1 MLDYYG
7 SISKPIGEVD
17 NYIVDRFRGRASES
31 YLRNMLKE
39 LREAGRI
46 PTEYSVSGWMVFGGE
61 GLSWTVKSILDEE
74 LKSSKQR
81 LAMSTTLLQE
91 SHLDYDVLKKVF
103 TKSDGE

>member
-7 SISKPIGEVD
+7 SISASISEVD
-17 NYIVDRFRGRASES
+17 NYIVERFRGRASES

-39 LREAGRI
+39 LREAGKI
-46 PTEYSVSGWMVFGGE
+46 PTEYSVSGWMVFGAE
-61 GLSWTVKSILDEE
+61 GLSWTVSSILDEE

-91 SHLDYDVLKKVF
+91 GHLDYDILKKVL
-103 TKSDGE
+103 TKSDKE